1 MAASYQ
7 KFTVAVLVLVS
18 VILYVNSFII
28 GAPPDTCGNPT
39 TFHTEPL
46 NDSHVGQYLP
56 QDIDK
61 APYKLF
67 VNARRYEN
75 YTFARLKGKEKNAV
89 RITLRAAPGDYF
101 KGFFIQATKSNYSL
115 DRPDRPAY
123 GTFRPVDQNSAPRS
137 CRAAVGVVGGI
148 THTGNTN
155 KTEVSVDWIP
165 PVGCNLGDVQFVATV
180 VRGYSEYWVDIRSDV
195 IQPSGFVRRSLLC
208 ELYVDPYNR
217 RLQRRVLQALRELR
231 RRQRQRGPRRG

>member
-89 RITLRAAPGDYF
+89 RITLRAAPGD
-101 KGFFIQATKSNYSL
+101 
-115 DRPDRPAY
+115 
-123 GTFRPVDQNSAPRS
+123 
-137 CRAAVGVVGGI
+137 

-231 RRQRQRGPRRG
+231 RRQRQTRAKKGLIKSVVNRRHWLQANHYLLITICRTGFKLTFMK